1 MEFNVFKEKLSDFFI
16 HLEVEKNVSKHT
28 LRAYESDLRQFTEFW
43 EDIIKKEPKESNAL
57 DAIIRRYSV
66 ALYYKKISKTSL
78 ARKLSSL
85 RSFATYLKKE
95 GITLVLNLKSPRLD
109 KKLPHTLTV
118 DEITYLLDTLKT
130 EDLPSKFP
138 CRDKAIF
145 ELMYATGVRCAELV
159 NIGIQDISL
168 EERSI
173 KVLGKGNRE
182 RFVLFGA
189 KALLAVNR
197 YIEKERSH
205 LIKSKSHNTLFV
217 NYNGTPLTTRS
228 VQRIFGMFRGFLKL
242 DRVLTP
248 HKVRHSFATHMLN
261 QGVNLRVIQELLG
274 HKTIATTE
282 IYTHV
287 SNQQLAKM
295 CAEKHPLNNP
305 QGRDEGDE

>member
-1 MEFNVFKEKLSDFFI
+1 MELTIFKEKLNDFFI

-28 LRAYESDLRQFTEFW
+28 LRAYDSDLRQFTQFW
-43 EDIIKKEPKESNAL
+43 EEILLKEPKEANEL
-57 DAIIRRYSV
+57 DTIIRRYSV

-85 RSFATYLKKE
+85 RTFANYLKTE
-95 GITLVLNLKSPRLD
+95 GIILNLSLKSPRLD
-109 KKLPHTLTV
+109 KKLPQTLTV
-118 DEITYLLDTLKT
+118 DEISYLLDTLRV

-145 ELMYATGVRCAELV
+145 ELMYATGVRCSELV
-159 NIGIQDISL
+159 NIKIHDINL
-168 EERSI
+168 EDRSI
-173 KVLGKGNRE
+173 RVLGKGNRE

-189 KALLAVNR
+189 KALQAVNR
-197 YIEKERSH
+197 YLLNERINMVKTDH
-205 LIKSKSHNTLFV
+205 QHLFV
-217 NYNGTPLTTRS
+217 NYNGTALTTRS

-287 SNQQLAKM
+287 SSQQLAKM
-295 CAEKHPLNNP
+295 CEEKHPLNNP
-305 QGRDEGDE
+305 VQQDED